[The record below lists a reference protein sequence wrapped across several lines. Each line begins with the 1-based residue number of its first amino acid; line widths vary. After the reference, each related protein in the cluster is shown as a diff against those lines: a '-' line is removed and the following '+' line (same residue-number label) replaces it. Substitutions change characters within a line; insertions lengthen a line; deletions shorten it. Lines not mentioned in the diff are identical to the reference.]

1 MDSAIPTF
9 LILFCFWIHVVG
21 AKLPSPTNVTLD
33 CHNMQN
39 TLQWT
44 YDQLSDGITFTVTV
58 RSINSEPESL
68 STSATSIDLSKYSDP
83 DRDYAVWVSAVNGSE
98 KSEEVPEDGI
108 EYSYYKDAV
117 SPMICKVDFPFVSVT
132 REDKHLHLSFTHPA
146 VLYSPGHKS
155 KKKKSLDSQ
164 MRLPIFHYDIHIINQ
179 TESHKHS
186 CSESVCQDKLPVH
199 DSEKIYC
206 LIMSGEMKKI
216 SVQATEKYCSK
227 PLKAAGISALAYIL
241 PIVLVVVGGL
251 LIVLMVFV
259 KKTKS
264 MPLLP
269 SSLNISKSNG
279 HRPEQKSH
287 ESEYSSAHLDPSSPT
302 LLIHTKPGHSRL
314 Q

>member
-1 MDSAIPTF
+1 
-9 LILFCFWIHVVG
+9 
-21 AKLPSPTNVTLD
+21 
-33 CHNMQN
+33 
-39 TLQWT
+39 
-44 YDQLSDGITFTVTV
+44 
-58 RSINSEPESL
+58 
-68 STSATSIDLSKYSDP
+68 
-83 DRDYAVWVSAVNGSE
+83 
-98 KSEEVPEDGI
+98 
-108 EYSYYKDAV
+108 
-117 SPMICKVDFPFVSVT
+117 
-132 REDKHLHLSFTHPA
+132 
-146 VLYSPGHKS
+146 
-155 KKKKSLDSQ
+155 

-302 LLIHTKPGHSRL
+302 LLITPNQDTADYSSSGECTIRL
-314 Q
+314 RLGIKEEDNEIQLESEEAVMPLDTGYSDGKYLDEDEEAPIPYEPRNTAEANND